1 MRKIKDVL
9 VATFKGWSEDKAPK
23 LAAALAYYSCFA
35 LPPLLVI
42 AIWIAGAA
50 FGKDAAMGQVVE
62 QIEGL
67 VGRTSAETIQE
78 VLVKVGEFKA
88 GVVGTII
95 GVLALIFGASG
106 VFGEL
111 QDSLN
116 VIWKV
121 KKKPGRG
128 VLGTLKDRF
137 FSLTM
142 VFGLGFL
149 LLISLVLSAG
159 LSALA
164 HWVTGPQAGFFLQA
178 LSFVVSVAV
187 VAVVFT
193 LLFRFVPDART
204 PWKYSLIG
212 GAATALLF
220 SAGKFALGAYLGQSK
235 IATSYGAAGAFL
247 LVLLWVYYSS
257 QILFLGAELTTTL
270 AAQSGAAPKPD
281 PDAVRSEEVPSRTAR
296 HRAPAEPHRRRGAL
310 EILISWGKNRR
321 RPR

>member
-42 AIWIAGAA
+42 AIWIAGAV
-50 FGKDAAMGQVVE
+50 FGKDAAMHEVVA
-62 QIEGL
+62 QMEGL
-67 VGRTSAETIQE
+67 VGRTSAETIQA
-78 VLVKVGEFKA
+78 VLVTVGELRA
-88 GVVGTII
+88 GVVGTIVGI
-95 GVLALIFGASG
+95 LALVFGASG

-128 VLGTLKDRF
+128 ILGTLKDRF

-159 LSALA
+159 LSALST
-164 HWVTGPQAGFFLQA
+164 WVAGADAGIVLQV
-178 LSFVVSVAV
+178 LSFVVSLTIVGS
-187 VAVVFT
+187 VFT

-204 PWKYSLIG
+204 PWKYSLTG
-212 GAATALLF
+212 GMATAILF
-220 SAGKFALGAYLGQSK
+220 SAGKFALGAYLGHSK

-270 AAQSGAAPKPD
+270 AARSGAAPQPD
-281 PDAVRSEEVPSRTAR
+281 PDAVRSEQPARTR
-296 HRAPAEPHRRRGAL
+296 THRAPAESPRRRQRAL
-310 EILISWGKNRR
+310 EFLITWGRNRR
-321 RPR
+321 RNR